1 MLIFPKIKICEFGIY
16 FKIARK
22 ALNVNHQVTTK
33 RKKTGTL
40 VGGYFYFVSLPHSGG
55 GVDCTKLSDDKFSL
69 ADLEDH
75 TGDWQR
81 VGAYS
86 SWLSARI
93 FEETQP
99 GRNTEYVQ
107 RGFRM
112 S

>member
-1 MLIFPKIKICEFGIY
+1 MLWRSFSIGCSFTDGEGGGKI
-16 FKIARK
+16 
-22 ALNVNHQVTTK
+22 
-33 RKKTGTL
+33 
-40 VGGYFYFVSLPHSGG
+40 YFVSLPHSGG

-69 ADLEDH
+69 ADLEDQ

-99 GRNTEYVQ
+99 GT
-107 RGFRM
+107 
-112 S
+112 

>member
-1 MLIFPKIKICEFGIY
+1 M
-16 FKIARK
+16 
-22 ALNVNHQVTTK
+22 
-33 RKKTGTL
+33 
-40 VGGYFYFVSLPHSGG
+40 
-55 GVDCTKLSDDKFSL
+55 DCTKLSDDKFSL

-86 SWLSARI
+86 SWVEARI

-99 GRNTEYVQ
+99 GRKVKS
-107 RGFRM
+107 FVI